1 MRAAPRD
8 AGSLELIAI
17 RPAPRLREVVDAGVL
32 DLQQGMIGDRWTAGD
47 KGTADQVTVTGA
59 RYAALI
65 SGGDD
70 PARWA
75 ATGDQLFVDLDLS
88 HANLPAGARL
98 AVGDAVL
105 EVTPEPHLGC
115 GKYIRRFGVEAMKL
129 ANTAEGR
136 ELRLRGMHAR
146 VVEPATVRRGD
157 PVHRLG

>member
-8 AGSLELIAI
+8 AGSLELIAV

-32 DLQQGMIGDRWTAGD
+32 DLQQGMIGD
-47 KGTADQVTVTGA
+47 
-59 RYAALI
+59 
-65 SGGDD
+65 
-70 PARWA
+70 
-75 ATGDQLFVDLDLS
+75 
-88 HANLPAGARL
+88 
-98 AVGDAVL
+98 VL

-129 ANTAEGR
+129 ANTVEGR

-146 VVEPATVRRGD
+146 VIEPATVRRGD